1 MSKPQHIQASRSS
14 HPMRRHSRGF
24 TLVELMVAIAL
35 GLFVITVVIQGFAAS
50 TAASNTN
57 SVVAESSTNGRHAL
71 EVLKR
76 EVRHAAL
83 HRLVW
88 DATQIVNDDAT
99 LATKD
104 YGCGVG
110 FVTDLRF
117 GITGSNDNN
126 PYAASCL
133 ATASD
138 REYARGDMLVL
149 RRTSRVPAGSFDI
162 GAPYVRTAYGVANI
176 FIGAT
181 TTDVPLLPEP
191 NFDYRMVSDV
201 YFVNAFTNSANET
214 PKVPALYRLTL
225 TPGANPQMKPE
236 LVASNV
242 EQFQVQYSVADGG
255 GNIRYYDANAIT
267 ATDWPLV
274 KTARIW
280 LLTRES
286 TPEAGFVSGEYA
298 MGDVTYKPVDKFR
311 RTVYSSTIAIR
322 NN

>member
-1 MSKPQHIQASRSS
+1 MKTLQYANPIRPS
-14 HPMRRHSRGF
+14 HAMHLHSRGF

-50 TAASNTN
+50 SAASNTN

-88 DATQIVNDDAT
+88 DASQIVNDDAT

-104 YGCGVG
+104 YGCGAG
-110 FVTDLRF
+110 FVTGLGV
-117 GITGSNDNN
+117 GITGFNDSN

-149 RRTSRVPAGSFDI
+149 RRTSRVPASAFDI
-162 GAPYVRTAYGVANI
+162 GAPYVRMAYGVANV

-181 TTDVPLLPEP
+181 TTNVPLLPAP

-225 TPGANPQMKPE
+225 TPGANPQMNPE
-236 LVASNV
+236 LVASNI
-242 EQFQVQYSVADGG
+242 EQFQVQYAVTDSG

-267 ATDWPLV
+267 DWTAV

-286 TPEAGFVSGEYA
+286 TPEAGFVSAQYVL
-298 MGDVTYKPVDKFR
+298 GDVTYTPADNFR

>member
-1 MSKPQHIQASRSS
+1 MNKPEQIQTKQSS
-14 HPMRRHSRGF
+14 HGMRRQNRGF
-24 TLVELMVAIAL
+24 TLVELMVAVAL
-35 GLFVITVVIQGFAAS
+35 SLFVITIVIQGFAATS
-50 TAASNTN
+50 AASNINAT
-57 SVVAESSTNGRHAL
+57 VAESSTNGRHAL

-88 DATQIVNDDAT
+88 DASQIINDDAT

-110 FVTDLRF
+110 FVTGLSV
-117 GITGSNDNN
+117 GITGFNDNN

-138 REYARGDMLVL
+138 REYVRGDVLVL
-149 RRTSRVPAGSFDI
+149 RRTSRAPAGSFDI

-176 FIGAT
+176 FIGGT
-181 TTDVPLLPEP
+181 TTTTAPFLPEP

-225 TPGANPQMKPE
+225 TAGANPQMRPE
-236 LVASNV
+236 LVAANV
-242 EQFQVQYSVADGG
+242 EQFQVQYAVTDSSDK
-255 GNIRYYDANAIT
+255 IRYYDANSV
-267 ATDWPLV
+267 TDWTAV

-286 TPEAGFVSGEYA
+286 TPEVGFVSGQYVL
-298 MGDVTYKPVDKFR
+298 GDVTYAPADNFR